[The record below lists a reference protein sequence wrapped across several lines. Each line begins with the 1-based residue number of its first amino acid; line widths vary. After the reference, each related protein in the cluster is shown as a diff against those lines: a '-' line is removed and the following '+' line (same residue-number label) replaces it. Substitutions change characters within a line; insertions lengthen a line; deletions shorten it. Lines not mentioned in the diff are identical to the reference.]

1 MKYQRLYSIIKE
13 DIINQK
19 YALGEKLPTE
29 HELSALGYSRNT
41 VRQALA
47 LLEQE
52 GIIVK
57 HRGSGSVV
65 HSRPSVRKQTK
76 KVAIIADYIQPYL
89 VPDVLNGI
97 SEEIRDW
104 AIPLI
109 FTTENK
115 VEKEAQIL
123 KDLHTMNIDG
133 IIATAFSTH
142 LPTPN
147 VALYQSLIDA
157 GIPVVFMYDAYIGL
171 EHIPYVTSGDLNG
184 GIMAA
189 EYLYSQGRTK
199 IGGIFSS
206 DSKHAILRYNGVV
219 HKLTELKLP
228 VSPDRML
235 WITNLPTYNLFAE
248 TFSSKSQLAQSAS
261 NINIRSLLP
270 DSEVFKSAIPD
281 LVTKCDALICDNDL
295 YAFLVID
302 YLIENGV
309 KVPEDMAVLSFDNT
323 YLCNLARVPITS
335 FNYDPFKM
343 GQLVAQKI
351 KNMLDG
357 MQESPTILPWTLSK
371 RQSS

>member
-1 MKYQRLYSIIKE
+1 MKYQKLYNIIKE
-13 DIINQK
+13 DILNQK
-19 YALGEKLPTE
+19 YVSGEKLPTE
-29 HELSALGYSRNT
+29 HAFSAMGYSRNT

-52 GIIVK
+52 GITVK
-57 HRGSGSVV
+57 RRGSGSVV
-65 HSRPSVRKQTK
+65 CSSPTPREQTK
-76 KVAIIADYIQPYL
+76 KIAIIVDYIQPYL
-89 VPDVLNGI
+89 LPDVLNGI
-97 SEEIRDW
+97 NDGLQDW

-115 VEKEAQIL
+115 IEKEAQIL

-133 IIATAFSTH
+133 VIANAFSTN

-157 GIPVVFMYDAYIGL
+157 GTPVVFLYDAYLGL
-171 EHIPYVTSGDLNG
+171 EHIPYITAGDLNG

-189 EYLYSQGRTK
+189 EYLYAQGRRR

-206 DSKHAILRYNGVV
+206 DSKNAILRYNGVI
-219 HKLTELKLP
+219 HKLTELNLP
-228 VSPDRML
+228 ISSERML
-235 WITNLPTYNLFAE
+235 CIPNLPTYNLFAE
-248 TFSSKSQLAQSAS
+248 TFSSKSQLTQSALD
-261 NINIRSLLP
+261 INMRNFLP
-270 DSEVFKSAIPD
+270 DSETFKSAIPD

-302 YLIENGV
+302 YLVENGV
-309 KVPEDMAVLSFDNT
+309 RVPEDVAILSFDNT

-335 FNYDPFKM
+335 FNYDPFKL
-343 GQLVAQKI
+343 GQIAAQKV
-351 KNMLDG
+351 KNMLKG
-357 MQESPTILPWTLSK
+357 NPEFPTILLWKLAK